1 MNTFIKAAECWIPA
15 ADQPI
20 LEFGYGVF
28 GPNKQFESISQELCF
43 GMGEGLPGQA
53 WEEGRPVLLKNFD
66 SQHFRRG
73 AAAKAAGFQCA
84 VAVPCYQGD
93 KLMAV
98 LVVYLGDASGLPAG
112 VELWKNAPR
121 VTSDLTLLE
130 AFYGRHGE
138 ELESE
143 AKDTF
148 LPRGTGLPGVA
159 WQKGEAIYMADLAS
173 ARRFLR
179 AHSVVRAG
187 LQSGLAF
194 PSVTPTDTSYVVALL
209 SGAQTPLARQIESWT
224 LTAGEMT
231 PVLMHQTGAA
241 LKTDPSLIELAV
253 QSGRPVLAHEGDE
266 LAQFVMVLPLGGEAA
281 VSNVLVLHC

>member
-28 GPNKQFESISQELCF
+28 GPHKQFESISQELCF

-84 VAVPCYQGD
+84 VALPCYQGD
-93 KLMAV
+93 KLKAV
-98 LVVYLGDASGLPAG
+98 MVVYLGDASGLPAG
-112 VELWKNAPR
+112 VELWKNDPR

-159 WQKGEAIYMADLAS
+159 WQKGEAIYMDDLAS

-179 AHSVVRAG
+179 AQSVALAG

-194 PSVTPTDTSYVVALL
+194 PLVTPADTSYVVAWLA
-209 SGAQTPLARQIESWT
+209 GGQTPLAHQIESWT
-224 LTAGEMT
+224 VIAGEMT
-231 PVLMHQTGAA
+231 ATLMHQTGAA
-241 LKTDPSLIELAV
+241 LKTDSSLIDLAV
-253 QSGRPVLAHEGDE
+253 QSGRPVLAGEGDE
-266 LAQFVMVLPLGGEAA
+266 SGGFVMALPLGGEAT
-281 VSNVLVLHC
+281 VSSVLVLHC